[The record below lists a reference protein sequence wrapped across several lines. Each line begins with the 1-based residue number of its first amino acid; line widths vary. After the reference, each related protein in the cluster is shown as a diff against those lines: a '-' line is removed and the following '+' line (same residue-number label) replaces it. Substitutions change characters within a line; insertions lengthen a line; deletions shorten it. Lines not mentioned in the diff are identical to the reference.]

1 MTETEI
7 CELIRSEAKALGWG
21 PGQLSNRAAIAK
33 PTAHGFLYSKHAT
46 RLHTA
51 VALLKALGYE
61 IKLEKV
67 SEPNVKATY
76 HRNVHPEHHHRVCRP
91 IKPVNDSACMKC
103 GRDAG
108 VVEVHGHLQCVHC
121 GHVVQ
126 DCCGD

>member
-1 MTETEI
+1 MRDNDI
-7 CELIRSEAKALGWG
+7 CDLIRREAATLGWG
-21 PGQLSNRAAIAK
+21 PSQLSNRASVAK
-33 PTAHGFLYSKHAT
+33 PTVHNFLYSRHNC

-61 IKLEKV
+61 IQIVKV
-67 SEPNVKATY
+67 AEPEVNITYRDKKDHSRTYYNKVK
-76 HRNVHPEHHHRVCRP
+76 PE
-91 IKPVNDSACMKC
+91 NDCACDKC

-121 GHVVQ
+121 GHIVQ